1 MNLKSQNKINIQ
13 GGMSSMT
20 DLVFLLLIFF
30 IVLSTLA
37 NTDAIKVDLPS
48 TKNSNPSNVR
58 PNITISIDADE
69 QFYINKVP
77 VEREELENGLL
88 SKIKSNDSE
97 QSIVIA
103 VDKVVPSQLTIETL
117 SIVKEHGWKVVI
129 STQKKNK

>member
-58 PNITISIDADE
+58 PNITISIDANE

-77 VEREELENGLL
+77 VERDALETGLL

-103 VDKVVPSQLTIETL
+103 VDKTVPSQLTIEAL

-129 STQKKNK
+129 STQKKN

>member
-58 PNITISIDADE
+58 PNITISIDANE

-77 VEREELENGLL
+77 VAREELESGLL

-103 VDKVVPSQLTIETL
+103 VDQTVPSQLTIETL

-129 STQKKNK
+129 STQKKI

>member
-1 MNLKSQNKINIQ
+1 
-13 GGMSSMT
+13 MT

-48 TKNSNPSNVR
+48 TKNSNPIDVR

-77 VEREELENGLL
+77 VTREDLESSLL
-88 SKIKSNDSE
+88 SKIKHNDSE
-97 QSIVIA
+97 QSIIIA
-103 VDKVVPSQLTIETL
+103 VDQTVPSQLTIETL

-129 STQKKNK
+129 STQKKR